1 MGHTTKHKQKL
12 IARMKR
18 IQGQMNAVGRALD
31 EETDCAEVLQLIAA
45 VRGGMNGLMAELMD
59 EHLRHHIL
67 EPENDGDP
75 NGAAD
80 ELMDVVR
87 RYLR

>member
-1 MGHTTKHKQKL
+1 MEHATKYKHKL
-12 IARMKR
+12 ITRMKR
-18 IQGQMNAVGRALD
+18 IQVQMNAVGRALE

-45 VRGGMNGLMAELMD
+45 ARGGMNGLMAELME

-67 EPENDGDP
+67 ESEHGGNPHE
-75 NGAAD
+75 AAD